1 MKFAI
6 IGTGIMGC
14 GWITQCAI
22 TGHQVHCYDAN
33 PDILAGV
40 RATCENLTMKAV
52 KKFKLKDPDIGS
64 NTGRNIHIYEDKG
77 NFIKA
82 ACGCDIFLEVIFE
95 DLKLKCTVLSEFLPQ
110 LPENVVFW
118 SNTSGLDINPMAEAG
133 GRPER
138 SIVCHGMNPVP
149 LMPGVE
155 VVPGNKTSAETV
167 EFTRQLLLEMKKAP
181 FLAPNIPGFWVN
193 RLLFPQMLDAIRL
206 LEQGKITVADGDIGL
221 NTCLGHPQ
229 GGFKLYDFATTPT
242 ILRVALEMY
251 KTSNDPR
258 FYPPLMLVSMVKNG
272 EFGAS
277 SGKGFYDWSDPR
289 HPRARKLSRHII
301 DSAEDMTARITNNHL
316 DQ

>member
-1 MKFAI
+1 MRFAI

-14 GWITQCAI
+14 GWVTQCAM

-40 RATCENLTMKAV
+40 RATCENLTMKAS
-52 KKFKLKDPDIGS
+52 KKFKLNDPDIGS
-64 NTGRNIHIYEDKG
+64 NTGKNIHIYEDKG

-82 ACGCDIFLEVIFE
+82 ARSCDIFLEVIFE

-110 LPENVVFW
+110 LPKNVVFW
-118 SNTSGLDINPMAEAG
+118 SNTSGLDINPMSEAG
-133 GRPER
+133 GRPEL

-206 LEQGKITVADGDIGL
+206 LEQGKITVEDGDVGL

-229 GGFKLYDFATTPT
+229 GAFKLYDFATTPT

-277 SGKGFYDWSDPR
+277 SGKGFYDWSDFRNPKPR
-289 HPRARKLSRHII
+289 DLSQYVISTVEDIADKLK
-301 DSAEDMTARITNNHL
+301 
-316 DQ
+316 

>member
-14 GWITQCAI
+14 GWITQCAM
-22 TGHQVHCYDAN
+22 TGHEVHCHDAN

-40 RATCENLTMKAV
+40 KATCENLIIKAS
-52 KKFKLKDPDIGS
+52 KKFKIDDPDIVQKAAKL
-64 NTGRNIHIYEDKG
+64 IHVYKDKDS
-77 NFIKA
+77 FIKA
-82 ACGCDIFLEVIFE
+82 AGNCDIFLEVIFE
-95 DLKLKCTVLSEFLPQ
+95 DLKLKCAVLSEFLPQ

-133 GRPER
+133 GRPAR

-149 LMPGVE
+149 LMAGVE

-206 LEQGKITVADGDIGL
+206 LELGKITVKDGDIGM

-229 GGFKLYDFATTPT
+229 GAFKLYDFATTPT

-258 FYPPLMLVSMVKNG
+258 FYPPLMLVSMVKDG

-289 HPRARKLSRHII
+289 RPRPRKLSRYII
-301 DSAEDMTARITNNHL
+301 DSAEDMTGQII
-316 DQ
+316 